1 MCTTSTPKRR
11 LEDLCLKPWND
22 GIESLMQWN
31 RPGENL
37 LRVFLFYALYRFAI
51 RGAGLSIRRALL
63 TYAYES
69 PDLPTTR
76 VAGSGKP
83 EMVWF

>member
-1 MCTTSTPKRR
+1 MESTRR
-11 LEDLCLKPWND
+11 EPA
-22 GIESLMQWN
+22 
-31 RPGENL
+31 P
-37 LRVFLFYALYRFAI
+37 
-51 RGAGLSIRRALL
+51 GLSLLPAVSFRHSWGGPQYSPSLL